1 MCGYIVFY
9 NEIKHL
15 EHFVDRRWNLTAEQ
29 LRQLLLVSEVR
40 LNVPV
45 IAREQPEEIEHEA
58 STSPDPER
66 NEAPDESREHDKAP

>member
-9 NEIKHL
+9 NENKHL
-15 EHFVDRRWNLTAEQ
+15 EHSVDRRWNLTAEQ

-45 IAREQPEEIEHEA
+45 KPCEQPEEIEHEA
-58 STSPDPER
+58 STSPDPCR
-66 NEAPDESREHDKAP
+66 NEAPAEGREHDQAP